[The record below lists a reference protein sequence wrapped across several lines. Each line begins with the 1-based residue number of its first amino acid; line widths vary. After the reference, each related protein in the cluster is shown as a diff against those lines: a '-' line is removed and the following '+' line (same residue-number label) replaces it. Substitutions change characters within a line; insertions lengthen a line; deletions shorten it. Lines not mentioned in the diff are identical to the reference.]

1 MHSANGQCEYINF
14 TALYLNTTSTRT
26 SEDCSKPHAAT
37 PLCLTGACLAQISAR
52 LYDIVEEIPP
62 HPRAFVD
69 VLPLQAQQNLA
80 IRRGSE
86 PAPAWN
92 IKENVL
98 QSILCW
104 REWRR
109 MQIHHPRN
117 ERHGLPRYDFD
128 IRCRD
133 RV

>member
-1 MHSANGQCEYINF
+1 MHSANEKCEYINF
-14 TALYLNTTSTRT
+14 TALYLNTTSTCTST
-26 SEDCSKPHAAT
+26 SEDGSKSHTTT
-37 PLCLTGACLAQISAR
+37 PLCFTGACLAQISAR

-86 PAPAWN
+86 SAPAWN

-98 QSILCW
+98 
-104 REWRR
+104 
-109 MQIHHPRN
+109 
-117 ERHGLPRYDFD
+117 
-128 IRCRD
+128 
-133 RV
+133 